1 MIKEY
6 LEKID
11 LPCLTANMNSLEKR
25 NKGLEITQTSED
37 MKRDKSTGLSG
48 FYLKIISSPPTFRLH
63 TPLYQRQDNKMVCRM
78 ISTWILTKKKLLNA

>member
-11 LPCLTANMNSLEKR
+11 LPCPTANMNSLEKR

-37 MKRDKSTGLSG
+37 MKRDKSAGLSG
-48 FYLKIISSPPTFRLH
+48 FYLKKISPPPSFRLH
-63 TPLYQRQDNKMVCRM
+63 TPLYQRQENKMLCRM
-78 ISTWILTKKKLLNA
+78 TST